1 MADKKDQVFITRMS
15 ERIKQALAKLAQGDG
30 VSMAQYVEKLIER
43 DLKRKG
49 SKARATEKIS

>member
-1 MADKKDQVFITRMS
+1 MAEKKDRVFITRMS

-49 SKARATEKIS
+49 SKAHTTENIS